1 MVIYQLNNIIM
12 NIMENKYYMAGLTRV
27 EERLLNQIFETEN
40 ELYNVA
46 TKLGQLNEAQQ
57 SDTNLVDKYQL
68 LENQMQRF
76 TNNYLS
82 YNTLKK

>member
-1 MVIYQLNNIIM
+1 
-12 NIMENKYYMAGLTRV
+12 MENKYYMAGLTRV

-46 TKLGQLNEAQQ
+46 TKLAQLNEAQQ

-76 TNNYLS
+76 TNNYLT
-82 YNTLKK
+82 YKLDKK

>member
-1 MVIYQLNNIIM
+1 
-12 NIMENKYYMAGLTRV
+12 MENKYYMAGLTRV

-46 TKLGQLNEAQQ
+46 TKLAELHESQQ

>member
-1 MVIYQLNNIIM
+1 
-12 NIMENKYYMAGLTRV
+12 MENKYYMDGLTRV

-76 TNNYLS
+76 TNNYLT
-82 YNTLKK
+82 YNLDKK

>member
-1 MVIYQLNNIIM
+1 
-12 NIMENKYYMAGLTRV
+12 MENKYYTAGLTRV

-46 TKLGQLNEAQQ
+46 TKLAQLNEAQQ

>member
-1 MVIYQLNNIIM
+1 
-12 NIMENKYYMAGLTRV
+12 MENKYYMAGLTRV

-46 TKLGQLNEAQQ
+46 TKLAQLNEAQE

-76 TNNYLS
+76 TNNYLT
-82 YNTLKK
+82 YNLDKK

>member
-1 MVIYQLNNIIM
+1 
-12 NIMENKYYMAGLTRV
+12 MENKYYMAGLTRV

-57 SDTNLVDKYQL
+57 SETNLVDKYQL

>member
-1 MVIYQLNNIIM
+1 
-12 NIMENKYYMAGLTRV
+12 MENKYYMAGLTRV
-27 EERLLNQIFETEN
+27 EEMLLNKIFETEN

-46 TKLGQLNEAQQ
+46 TKLAQLNEAQQ

-76 TNNYLS
+76 TNNYLT
-82 YNTLKK
+82 YNLIKN

>member
-1 MVIYQLNNIIM
+1 
-12 NIMENKYYMAGLTRV
+12 MENKYYMAGLTKV
-27 EERLLNQIFETEN
+27 EEMLLNKIFETEN

>member
-1 MVIYQLNNIIM
+1 
-12 NIMENKYYMAGLTRV
+12 MENKYYMTGLTRV

-40 ELYNVA
+40 DLYNVA
-46 TKLGQLNEAQQ
+46 TKLAELNEAQQ

-82 YNTLKK
+82 YNTVKK

>member
-1 MVIYQLNNIIM
+1 
-12 NIMENKYYMAGLTRV
+12 MENKYYMAGLTRV

-46 TKLGQLNEAQQ
+46 TKLGQLNEAQE

-76 TNNYLS
+76 TNNYLT

>member
-1 MVIYQLNNIIM
+1 
-12 NIMENKYYMAGLTRV
+12 MENKYYMAGLTRV

-46 TKLGQLNEAQQ
+46 TKLAQLNEAQQ

-68 LENQMQRF
+68 LENQMQRI
-76 TNNYLS
+76 TNNYLT

>member
-1 MVIYQLNNIIM
+1 
-12 NIMENKYYMAGLTRV
+12 MENKYYMAGLTRV

-46 TKLGQLNEAQQ
+46 TKLGQLHEAHQ

>member
-1 MVIYQLNNIIM
+1 
-12 NIMENKYYMAGLTRV
+12 MENKYYMAGLTRV

-76 TNNYLS
+76 TNNYLT
-82 YNTLKK
+82 YNLDKK

>member
-1 MVIYQLNNIIM
+1 
-12 NIMENKYYMAGLTRV
+12 MENKYYMTGLTRV

-46 TKLGQLNEAQQ
+46 TKLLQLNEAQQ

-76 TNNYLS
+76 TNNYLT
-82 YNTLKK
+82 YNLDKK

>member
-1 MVIYQLNNIIM
+1 
-12 NIMENKYYMAGLTRV
+12 MENKYYMAGLTRV
-27 EERLLNQIFETEN
+27 EERLLNQIFESEN

-46 TKLGQLNEAQQ
+46 TKLAQLNEAQQ

-76 TNNYLS
+76 TNNYLT
-82 YNTLKK
+82 YNLDKK

>member
-1 MVIYQLNNIIM
+1 
-12 NIMENKYYMAGLTRV
+12 MENKYYMAGLTRV

-46 TKLGQLNEAQQ
+46 TKLGQLNEARE

>member
-1 MVIYQLNNIIM
+1 
-12 NIMENKYYMAGLTRV
+12 MENKYYMAGLTRV

-46 TKLGQLNEAQQ
+46 TKLGQLNEAQE

>member
-1 MVIYQLNNIIM
+1 
-12 NIMENKYYMAGLTRV
+12 MENKYYMAGLTRV

-46 TKLGQLNEAQQ
+46 TKLAQLNEAQQ

-68 LENQMQRF
+68 LENHMQRF

>member
-1 MVIYQLNNIIM
+1 
-12 NIMENKYYMAGLTRV
+12 MENKYYMAGLTRV

-46 TKLGQLNEAQQ
+46 TKLAQLNEAQQ

-76 TNNYLS
+76 TNNYLT
-82 YNTLKK
+82 YNLIKN

>member
-1 MVIYQLNNIIM
+1 
-12 NIMENKYYMAGLTRV
+12 MENKYYMAGLTRV

-46 TKLGQLNEAQQ
+46 TKLAQLREAQQ

-76 TNNYLS
+76 TNNYLT
-82 YNTLKK
+82 YNLDKK

>member
-1 MVIYQLNNIIM
+1 
-12 NIMENKYYMAGLTRV
+12 MENKYYMAGLTKV

-46 TKLGQLNEAQQ
+46 TKLAQLNEAQQ

>member
-1 MVIYQLNNIIM
+1 
-12 NIMENKYYMAGLTRV
+12 MENKYYMAGLTRV

-46 TKLGQLNEAQQ
+46 TKLAQLHEAQQ

>member
-1 MVIYQLNNIIM
+1 
-12 NIMENKYYMAGLTRV
+12 MENKYYMAGLTRV

-57 SDTNLVDKYQL
+57 SDTNLVDKFQL

>member
-1 MVIYQLNNIIM
+1 
-12 NIMENKYYMAGLTRV
+12 MENKYYMAGLTRV

-46 TKLGQLNEAQQ
+46 TKLAQLNEAQQ
-57 SDTNLVDKYQL
+57 SDTNLVDKYQI

-76 TNNYLS
+76 TNNYLT
-82 YNTLKK
+82 YNLDKK

>member
-1 MVIYQLNNIIM
+1 
-12 NIMENKYYMAGLTRV
+12 MENKYYMAGLTRV

-46 TKLGQLNEAQQ
+46 TKLAQLNEAQQ

>member
-1 MVIYQLNNIIM
+1 MVIYQQNNIII

-46 TKLGQLNEAQQ
+46 TKLGQLHEAQE

>member
-1 MVIYQLNNIIM
+1 
-12 NIMENKYYMAGLTRV
+12 MENKYYMAGLTRV

-46 TKLGQLNEAQQ
+46 TKLAELNEAQQ

-76 TNNYLS
+76 TNNYLT

>member
-1 MVIYQLNNIIM
+1 
-12 NIMENKYYMAGLTRV
+12 MENKYYMAGLTRV
-27 EERLLNQIFETEN
+27 EERLLNQIFETEK

-46 TKLGQLNEAQQ
+46 TKLAQLNEAQQ

>member
-1 MVIYQLNNIIM
+1 
-12 NIMENKYYMAGLTRV
+12 MENKYYMAGLTRV

-57 SDTNLVDKYQL
+57 SDTNLVDKFQL
-68 LENQMQRF
+68 LENQLQRF
-76 TNNYLS
+76 TNNYLT
-82 YNTLKK
+82 YNLDKK

>member
-1 MVIYQLNNIIM
+1 
-12 NIMENKYYMAGLTRV
+12 MENKYYMAGLTRV

-46 TKLGQLNEAQQ
+46 TKLAQLNEAQQ
-57 SDTNLVDKYQL
+57 SDTNLVDKYQM

-76 TNNYLS
+76 TNNYLT
-82 YNTLKK
+82 YNLDKK

>member
-1 MVIYQLNNIIM
+1 
-12 NIMENKYYMAGLTRV
+12 MENKYYMAGLTRV

-46 TKLGQLNEAQQ
+46 TKLAQLNEARE

-76 TNNYLS
+76 TNNYLT
-82 YNTLKK
+82 YNLDKK

>member
-1 MVIYQLNNIIM
+1 
-12 NIMENKYYMAGLTRV
+12 MENKYYMAGLTRV

-46 TKLGQLNEAQQ
+46 TKLAQLNEAHE

-76 TNNYLS
+76 TNNYLT
-82 YNTLKK
+82 YNLDKK

>member
-1 MVIYQLNNIIM
+1 
-12 NIMENKYYMAGLTRV
+12 MENKYYMAGLTRV

-57 SDTNLVDKYQL
+57 SDTNLVEKYQL

-82 YNTLKK
+82 YNTVKK

>member
-1 MVIYQLNNIIM
+1 
-12 NIMENKYYMAGLTRV
+12 MENKYYMEGITKV

-46 TKLGQLNEAQQ
+46 TKLGQLHEAQQ
-57 SDTNLVDKYQL
+57 SDTNLLDKFQL
-68 LENQMQRF
+68 LENQMERL

-82 YNTLKK
+82 YNIDKN

>member
-1 MVIYQLNNIIM
+1 
-12 NIMENKYYMAGLTRV
+12 MENKYYMAGLTRV

-46 TKLGQLNEAQQ
+46 TKLAQLHESQQ

-76 TNNYLS
+76 TNNYLT
-82 YNTLKK
+82 YNLDKK